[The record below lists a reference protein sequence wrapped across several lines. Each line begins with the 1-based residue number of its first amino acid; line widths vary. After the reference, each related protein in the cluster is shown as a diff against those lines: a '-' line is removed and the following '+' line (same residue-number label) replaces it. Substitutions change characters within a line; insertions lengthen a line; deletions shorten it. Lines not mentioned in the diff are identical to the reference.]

1 MSEDIQLVYTGSLI
15 EANFIVELLDEN
27 NIGSI
32 LRDSMSESLVAGWAS
47 GSQED
52 AAQIYVEAEMSDEA
66 KSLIEE
72 YLKSRS

>member
-1 MSEDIQLVYTGSLI
+1 MSDDIQLVYTGSLI

-27 NIGSI
+27 NISSI

-52 AAQIYVEAEMSDEA
+52 AAQIYVEAALKENA

>member
-1 MSEDIQLVYTGSLI
+1 MSEDIQLVYTGSMI

-52 AAQIYVEAEMSDEA
+52 AAQIYVEADMAKEA
-66 KSLIEE
+66 KSLIED
-72 YLKSRS
+72 YLRSRS